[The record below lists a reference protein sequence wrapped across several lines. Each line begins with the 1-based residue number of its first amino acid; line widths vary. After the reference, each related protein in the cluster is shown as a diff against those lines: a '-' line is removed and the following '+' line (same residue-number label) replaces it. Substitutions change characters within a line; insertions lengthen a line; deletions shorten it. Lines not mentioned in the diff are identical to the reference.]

1 MTALVAPTLV
11 LDDISPTAEDRGRG
25 LRLVLHWAVD
35 QLAPGPVR
43 HRAGEF
49 RPWDDPT
56 WRDPLWW
63 RYNILRHRYLEPLH
77 PDEFVEGGRFTETL
91 AALTGIPS
99 TDTFFDERNRAI
111 REVTGLLRRQLE
123 QPTAAAELRRL
134 ALAEVQR
141 LLMARPPALALMGIA
156 SIFDGVFARS
166 FLLELAKADGIA
178 RSEVELAYLT
188 DHRYILTGNE
198 GQDLLLSTVL
208 RDHIGLIF
216 RQQRRHAVTAW
227 HDRAAR
233 YYEQNSQ
240 SLKTAQ
246 HWQRAGRWTQAATVL
261 LRHSA
266 NLMDEEQVVTLR
278 TLLAAFPSS
287 KLEPEQ
293 WRDVQFFLCDLY
305 MASGDTGAT
314 IAACRATLKAS
325 DTLADRHTLTAGL
338 ASCTRTGIPCMPW
351 ATTARR
357 KSASPHTP
365 PNSSCCSKNRGWL
378 HILRRDWHTAAT
390 DLEQALALAKDAP
403 VRADV
408 LDALASLHRN
418 QRQYSVA
425 IGYAQMSLS
434 LAKNSAISCASPSP
448 WATSASS
455 TAAREISSTPKP
467 RTGKHWTSIN
477 AWAIASSPPQP
488 GSTSAWPS
496 TWPAT
501 ASPLSTPTTPAW
513 QSARKS
519 ICH

>member
-1 MTALVAPTLV
+1 MAELTHFQAVNEAFKQCHSVLALSRSPLAMTALVAPTLV

-77 PDEFVEGGRFTETL
+77 PDEFIEGGRFTETL
-91 AALTGIPS
+91 VALTGIPS
-99 TDTFFDERNRAI
+99 ADTFFDERNRAI
-111 REVTGLLRRQLE
+111 REVAGLLQRQLE
-123 QPTAAAELRRL
+123 QPTAAAELQRL

-141 LLMARPPALALMGIA
+141 PLMARPSALALLGIA

-166 FLLELAKADGIA
+166 LLLELAKADGIA
-178 RSEVELAYLT
+178 QSEVELAYLT
-188 DHRYILTGNE
+188 DHRYILTGDE

-227 HDRAAR
+227 HERAAR

-266 NLMDEEQVVTLR
+266 DLMDEEQVVTLR

-287 KLEPEQ
+287 KLGPEQ
-293 WRDVQFFLCDLY
+293 WREVQFLLCDLY
-305 MASGDTGAT
+305 IASGDTGAA
-314 IAACRATLKAS
+314 IAACRAALKAS
-325 DTLADRHTLTAGL
+325 DALADQ
-338 ASCTRTGIPCMPW
+338 
-351 ATTARR
+351 ARAYR
-357 KSASPHTP
+357 RLGKLYENRNPMHALGYYRQAEECFAPHAAELVVLL
-365 PNSSCCSKNRGWL
+365 KDRGWL
-378 HILRRDWHTAAT
+378 HILRRDWLAAAA
-390 DLEQALALAKDAP
+390 DLEQALALANG
-403 VRADV
+403 RAGARRRARRPGQPPSQPATV
-408 LDALASLHRN
+408 QHRYWLRAKVTFATRRIRRSPAR
-418 QRQYSVA
+418 RQVP
-425 IGYAQMSLS
+425 G
-434 LAKNSAISCASPSP
+434 
-448 WATSASS
+448 
-455 TAAREISSTPKP
+455 
-467 RTGKHWTSIN
+467 
-477 AWAIASSPPQP
+477 QP
-488 GSTSAWPS
+488 WPS
-496 TWPAT
+496 
-501 ASPLSTPTTPAW
+501 L
-513 QSARKS
+513 QQ
-519 ICH
+519 HG